1 MGPYRTIR
9 LILHDFGLLLH
20 VPGIMA
26 LLSIPIC
33 LYFGEY
39 YAIAPFLTT
48 AIAAFALAQG
58 FYRANSPKVDKTRH
72 YHAMLIV
79 ALTWGVIPLLG
90 AIPFVGIAALA
101 ASADTSPTLLAF
113 QNIWNALFEAFS
125 GFTGTGL
132 TMATD
137 ASLLPHSLQWWR
149 SFTEWVD
156 GIGVIVLMLALLT
169 IESSQTKS
177 LETDPSQLYAAVG
190 RQRTIGDT
198 VRATAKN
205 ILWIYS
211 FYTGLSILLL
221 ALLGMPLWEAIN
233 HGLTGIATGGFS
245 ITTASFT
252 SYSSTLQLAT
262 IFIMITGAVSFPV
275 HYQLL
280 RRQRWTSLWQRNQ
293 HRLLLLLLGLG
304 PCLLLLENRWATAS
318 IPWLDSLF
326 QWSSAVTT
334 CGFNTA
340 QVQNWSMGAKLLL
353 SAAMVMGGAAGS
365 TAGGL
370 KLHRIVLLLLG
381 IRWHFQQLFITADD
395 NISYRID
402 DEALPA
408 SQAHEQVQ
416 SAAVLASLWL
426 LLLGIGIVVLTHLVS
441 PIYTLEDVI
450 FEAASA
456 TSNVGLSTGISDP
469 TLHWG
474 GKLMLIL
481 LMWAG
486 RLEIIPVLLLG
497 IAICRPITQTLPEQP
512 SK

>member
-1 MGPYRTIR
+1 MGPHRNIR

-58 FYRANSPKVDKTRH
+58 VYRANSPKVDETRH

-90 AIPFVGIAALA
+90 SIPFLGIATLA
-101 ASADTSPTLLAF
+101 ASTDAPPTLLAF

-149 SFTEWVD
+149 SFIEWVD
-156 GIGVIVLMLALLT
+156 GIGVLILMLALLT
-169 IESSQTKS
+169 LEFPKSQS
-177 LETDPSQLYAAVG
+177 LATDPSQLYAAVG

-198 VRATAKN
+198 VKATAKN
-205 ILWIYS
+205 IIWIYS
-211 FYTGLSILLL
+211 VYTGLSILLL
-221 ALLGMPLWEAIN
+221 ALLGMPPWEALN
-233 HGLTGIATGGFS
+233 HGLTGISTGGFS
-245 ITTASFT
+245 VTKNSLTN
-252 SYSSTLQLAT
+252 YSSSLQLAAV
-262 IFIMITGAVSFPV
+262 FIMITGAISFPI

-280 RRQRWTSLWQRNQ
+280 RRQQWTSLWQRDQ
-293 HRLLLLLLGLG
+293 HRLLLILLGLG
-304 PCLLLLENRWATAS
+304 FCLMLLENRWSAAS

-326 QWSSAVTT
+326 QWSSALTT

-340 QVQNWSMGAKLLL
+340 QVQDWSMGAKLLL

-365 TAGGL
+365 TVGGL
-370 KLHRIVLLLLG
+370 KLHRIVLLLRG
-381 IRWHFQQLFITADD
+381 IRWRFQQLVTADD
-395 NISYRID
+395 DISYQID
-402 DEALPA
+402 NEALSA
-408 SQAHEQVQ
+408 AQAHKQVQ

-426 LLLGIGIVVLTHLVS
+426 LLLGSSIVVLTHLVS
-441 PIYTLEDVI
+441 PRYTLEDVI
-450 FEAASA
+450 FEAVSA
-456 TSNVGLSTGISDP
+456 TSNVGLSVGISAP

-497 IAICRPITQTLPEQP
+497 MTICRPITQTVLGQK